1 MSRSSGHLSLK
12 IVWEVCPC
20 WTCKAMG
27 SCESLSSY
35 FPIHSRRIYGILW
48 SLCGLSDSKAKAF
61 SYNKRTMD
69 RAMGP
74 FSPLLALPRI
84 NNLRAVNI
92 VIRST
97 PAASTMSFSINYLQT
112 RRFFKKLHSQSI
124 VIFRTWVPPVD
135 YTSRE
140 SLSRHYFLVCNDVLQ
155 HLHPLRPE
163 DRENRVTPTSKTL
176 AQQQHGRRSGRFQGP
191 AGRSIPAF
199 LCH

>member
-1 MSRSSGHLSLK
+1 VPLGVSREQESLSK
-12 IVWEVCPC
+12 HDEVYCFGTLLGVLDEPLRRRPVA
-20 WTCKAMG
+20 KNSLG
-27 SCESLSSY
+27 SLPVLDLQGDGFGESLSSY

-112 RRFFKKLHSQSI
+112 RRFFKKLHSQS
-124 VIFRTWVPPVD
+124 
-135 YTSRE
+135 
-140 SLSRHYFLVCNDVLQ
+140 
-155 HLHPLRPE
+155 
-163 DRENRVTPTSKTL
+163 
-176 AQQQHGRRSGRFQGP
+176 
-191 AGRSIPAF
+191 
-199 LCH
+199 